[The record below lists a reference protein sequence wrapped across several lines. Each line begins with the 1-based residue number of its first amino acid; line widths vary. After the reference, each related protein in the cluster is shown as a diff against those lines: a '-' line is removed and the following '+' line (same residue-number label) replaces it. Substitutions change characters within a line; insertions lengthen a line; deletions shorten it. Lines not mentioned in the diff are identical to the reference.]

1 MTGQPSE
8 PCVTFL
14 VASPHGD
21 LPYAPETAE
30 VPLEGCPLH
39 TTYGEYFA
47 GLRDFCLGPG
57 LAALVGAAGAAA
69 GRPVAAGEVSEL
81 VIKAQ
86 KHGALY
92 HPASIEVRF
101 PGGQATLGANVATAP
116 HGWAAL
122 AREHAVLERL
132 SRGIALAGLPRPLC
146 YDAGD
151 RLDILLVE
159 WFAGFHEFHAAT
171 GGGIVVWDFEGGG
184 IAPLGPKRAGE
195 AYRQAARILAL
206 CLDVS
211 SGARIWPWRHA
222 AGDFVVRP
230 GGGPGGRT
238 DVRLIT
244 ARGYAPSALGGGE
257 QGLLHFFL
265 TTTLFMR
272 LDRLDGVGE
281 RVFLPQWCLAAAVEG
296 MLNALVQ
303 RPEVQEHIPDF
314 PAALRRV
321 TPEVWRSLLTTDADL
336 CSDPDAAFLLDRLPG
351 HISELSGIL
360 CS

>member
-1 MTGQPSE
+1 MTSPAAAL
-8 PCVTFL
+8 PVTFL

-21 LPYAPETAE
+21 LPYAPDMAGI
-30 VPLEGCPLH
+30 PLEGCPLQ

-57 LAALVGAAGAAA
+57 QAALLEAAGAAA
-69 GRPVAAGEVSEL
+69 ERPVAAKEVTEL
-81 VIKAQ
+81 VLKAQ

-101 PGGQATLGANVATAP
+101 PGGQATLGANVAASP

-122 AREHAVLERL
+122 AREHMVLDRL
-132 SRGIALAGLPRPLC
+132 SREVPEAGLPRPLC
-146 YDAGD
+146 FDEGD

-184 IAPLGPKRAGE
+184 IAPLGPEKAGE

-230 GGGPGGRT
+230 GCGQEERPE
-238 DVRLIT
+238 VRLIT
-244 ARGYAPSALGGGE
+244 ARGYAPSVLGGGE
-257 QGLLHFFL
+257 RGLLHFFL

-272 LDRLDGVGE
+272 LDRVDGVGA
-281 RVFLPQWCLAAAVEG
+281 RVFLPVRCLSAAVAGLLATLTQRADVRQCIPDLAAV
-296 MLNALVQ
+296 
-303 RPEVQEHIPDF
+303 
-314 PAALRRV
+314 LRRV
-321 TPEVWRSLLTTDADL
+321 TPDVWRSLLTTDADF
-336 CSDPDAAFLLDRLPG
+336 CADPDAVFLLEHLPG
-351 HISELSGIL
+351 HLFELSDIL
-360 CS
+360 SR

>member
-1 MTGQPSE
+1 MSPR
-8 PCVTFL
+8 PALPRVTFL
-14 VASPHGD
+14 VASPQGD
-21 LPYAPETAE
+21 LPYAPSMAD
-30 VPLEGCPLH
+30 VPLEGCPLS

-47 GLRDFCLGPG
+47 GLQDFCLGTG
-57 LAALVGAAGAAA
+57 HAALLDAAGAVA
-69 GRPVAAGEVSEL
+69 GRPVTAGDVAEL
-81 VIKAQ
+81 VITAQ

-101 PGGQATLGANVATAP
+101 PGDSAVLGANVATAP

-122 AREHAVLERL
+122 AREYEAL
-132 SRGIALAGLPRPLC
+132 SRLARERPGAGLPRPLC
-146 YDAGD
+146 FDEGD
-151 RLDILLVE
+151 RLDILLVD

-171 GGGIVVWDFEGGG
+171 GGGLVVWDFEGGG
-184 IAPLGPKRAGE
+184 VQPLDRDTAGE

-206 CLDVS
+206 CLDVE

-230 GGGPGGRT
+230 GGGPGELA

-257 QGLLHFFL
+257 PGLLHFFL

-281 RVFLPQWCLAAAVEG
+281 RAFLPPWCLKAVVEG
-296 MLNALVQ
+296 MVATLGQ
-303 RPEVQEHIPDF
+303 RPEVQRNIPDVT
-314 PAALRRV
+314 AALRRV
-321 TPEVWRSLLTTDADL
+321 TPDAWRSLLTTDADFY
-336 CSDPDAAFLLDRLPG
+336 SDPDAAFLLKHLPG
-351 HISELSGIL
+351 HLSELSDIL
-360 CS
+360 FR